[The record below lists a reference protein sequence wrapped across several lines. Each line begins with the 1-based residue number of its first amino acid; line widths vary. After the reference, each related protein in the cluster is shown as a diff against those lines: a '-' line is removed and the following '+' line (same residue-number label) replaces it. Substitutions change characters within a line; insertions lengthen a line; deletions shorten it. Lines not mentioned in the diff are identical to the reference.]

1 MEYLTPI
8 IVATIAA
15 IGGYLGNKMSHK
27 SKKTENKNTEM
38 DTVLKNYQAMYDRLN
53 EENKELR
60 DRLRQVKED
69 NEVERSRLVQTIS
82 ENNKQIEDLKLRISF
97 LKEELEKLNRE
108 G

>member
-8 IVATIAA
+8 IVAVIAA
-15 IGGYLGNKMSHK
+15 AGGYLGNKMSHTN
-27 SKKTENKNTEM
+27 KKTENKNTEM

-69 NEVERSRLVQTIS
+69 NEAERLELIHAIADKEKEIS
-82 ENNKQIEDLKLRISF
+82 ELKTRISV
-97 LKEELEKLNRE
+97 LKEKIEKLNK
-108 G
+108 

>member
-15 IGGYLGNKMSHK
+15 IGGFLGNKMSHV

-60 DRLRQVKED
+60 DRLKQVKKD
-69 NEVERSRLVQTIS
+69 NELERSRLVQTIT

-97 LKEELEKLNRE
+97 LKEELRKLNKE
-108 G
+108 E

>member
-15 IGGYLGNKMSHK
+15 IGGYLGNKMSHT

-38 DTVLKNYQAMYDRLN
+38 DTVLKNYQSMYDRLN

-60 DRLRQVKED
+60 DRLRQMKED
-69 NEVERSRLVQTIS
+69 NEVERLRLVQTIS

-97 LKEELEKLNRE
+97 LKEELERLNKE
-108 G
+108 E

>member
-15 IGGYLGNKMSHK
+15 IGGYLGNKMSHT

-69 NEVERSRLVQTIS
+69 NEVERLRLVQTIS
-82 ENNKQIEDLKLRISF
+82 ENNKRIEGLKLRISF
-97 LKEELEKLNRE
+97 LKEELERLNKE
-108 G
+108 E